1 MRRIRKTRRR
11 FRKGREIELAHV
23 KKVQDTKSV
32 TRKKLFVHRLISS
45 LMQLG

>member
-23 KKVQDTKSV
+23 KKVQNTKSV
-32 TRKKLFVHRLISS
+32 TGKNYLFIGSLVH
-45 LMQLG
+45 